1 MMGLLIESTDK
12 LKKENIDDTI
22 LTGFNMAVINENRIT
37 NADIIAGITKDEST
51 AQLVVKNVLG
61 NVKITSEETAKKV
74 QIDEE
79 SVFKSI
85 YVLTYHEVIINCK
98 KLYSDFKQNANF
110 NRIMKSIKGRAE
122 YHKARYL
129 DINQKT
135 GIGKDY
141 YTQAIFE
148 ELSKHYTVREWLLE
162 DAPNP
167 LFHPTASFQSGIEE
181 VNGFGC
187 KV

>member
-1 MMGLLIESTDK
+1 MFLQSIIESTEK
-12 LKKENIDDTI
+12 LNKENIEDTI

-37 NADIIAGITKDEST
+37 NADIIAGISKDEGN
-51 AQLVVKNVLG
+51 AQLIVKNVLG

-85 YVLTYHEVIINCK
+85 YVLTYHDVILNCK

-110 NRIMKSIKGRAE
+110 NRIMKSIKGKAE
-122 YHKARYL
+122 YHKVRYL
-129 DINQKT
+129 DINTKT
-135 GIGKDY
+135 GTGKDY

-148 ELSKHYTVREWLLE
+148 ELYKHYTLK
-162 DAPNP
+162 
-167 LFHPTASFQSGIEE
+167 G
-181 VNGFGC
+181 
-187 KV
+187 